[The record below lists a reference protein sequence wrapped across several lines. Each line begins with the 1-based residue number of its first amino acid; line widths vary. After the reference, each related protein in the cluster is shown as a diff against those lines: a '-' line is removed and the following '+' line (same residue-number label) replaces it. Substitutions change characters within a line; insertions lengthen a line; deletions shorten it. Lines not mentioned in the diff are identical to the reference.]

1 VVYRN
6 EGRIKIIK
14 ENVVAVSEVRVVLA
28 LLHDASFAS
37 AFFSPLSASFCEPFY
52 ARYSS
57 GPKAFDWSTEGVAS
71 LAANY
76 TNCLEHGL
84 S

>member
-1 VVYRN
+1 M
-6 EGRIKIIK
+6 
-14 ENVVAVSEVRVVLA
+14 AVSEVWIVLA
-28 LLHDASFAS
+28 LFHDASFAS

-57 GPKAFDWSTEGVAS
+57 GPKTFDWSAEGVAS
-71 LAANY
+71 LAAND
-76 TNCLEHGL
+76 TDCLEHGL